1 MHDPAQDIIV
11 RPRIVSTDVPGAL
24 PLLDE
29 LNEIGDTPGVI
40 AIIGPAGSG
49 KTTALRFLELQ
60 DSSTLRTYIDEPT
73 KESLF
78 KNFSKPQIVYAA
90 RKPIRLNRP
99 LKVMTLAPWNS
110 DDCIDYL
117 LATDRTACAR
127 VMQRLGGMDLTALRG
142 LPELLRVVLDAL
154 RAGEGGSLE
163 EILRRRFDSLNP
175 EQLECALKWCFA
187 TLLPY
192 RSQSQLLGYDAR
204 IELGLQH
211 ATMQKLG
218 VPDHQLRLMQ
228 HGAVQKLLAVEL
240 ALHRLKNRAL
250 ACYAIPW
257 PRDLVR
263 AVAERV
269 SSDAETLSVMADG
282 MRQPETNTQPML
294 ASVLVS
300 ANKNWIPHHEDGR
313 CYEGAYLDGAH
324 WPEADLRLANF
335 MDASLTRIHLDHADL
350 QQARFHK
357 SKLVSAMLRGAK
369 LKWAHFV
376 RTDLSRA
383 DLSHAD
389 AELTEFT
396 HVTLAHAKLTGTNL
410 AYARL
415 HAANLSHANF
425 SEARLCNANLYGSE
439 CLETDFSRVDFTKA
453 HLNELDLRTAKLD
466 GANFEGAH
474 FSKAN
479 LEYINL
485 PDAKMPGV
493 DFSEAWLTGS
503 ILMGANLRE
512 AELSHAGLAEIE
524 WEYADL
530 RGANFTG
537 VSFNLGT
544 TRTGHVN
551 STIACEGSKTGFYT
565 DEYYEQSFRAPETI
579 RKASL
584 RGADLRGANLQD
596 ADFYLVDLRDAQID
610 AWDLPHLRRCGAILE
625 QKKYGKNA

>member
-1 MHDPAQDIIV
+1 MHESAPDIII
-11 RPRIVSTDVPGAL
+11 RPRIVSPDVPGAL

-49 KTTALRFLELQ
+49 KTTALRFLQQQ
-60 DSSTLRTYIDEPT
+60 DSSSLRTYIDEPT

-78 KNFSKPQIVYAA
+78 KNFTKSQIVYAA
-90 RKPIRLNRP
+90 RKPIMLNRQ
-99 LKVMTLAPWNS
+99 LKIMTLAPWNT

-127 VMQRLGGMDLTALRG
+127 VMQRLGSMDLTVLRG
-142 LPELLRVVLDAL
+142 LPELLRLVLDAL
-154 RAGEGGSLE
+154 SAGEDGSLVA
-163 EILRRRFDSLNP
+163 ILRRRFDSLNP

-187 TLLPY
+187 ALLPY
-192 RSQSQLLGYDAR
+192 RSQSLLLGPEAR

-211 ATMQKLG
+211 ATMQKMG
-218 VPDHQLRLMQ
+218 VAPSQLRLMQ
-228 HGAVQKLLAVEL
+228 QVCVQKILAVEL
-240 ALHRLKNRAL
+240 ALDRLKKRAF
-250 ACYAIPW
+250 ACYAVPW

-263 AVAERV
+263 TVAASVATDAASV
-269 SSDAETLSVMADG
+269 SLLVES
-282 MRQPETNTQPML
+282 MRQPELNTQPML
-294 ASVLVS
+294 ASVL
-300 ANKNWIPHHEDGR
+300 ACADINWIPHAEDAR

-335 MDASLTRIHLDHADL
+335 MDASLSRIHLDHADL

-357 SKLVSAMLRGAK
+357 SKLASAMLRGAK

-396 HVTLAHAKLTGTNL
+396 HASLAHAKLIGTNL
-410 AYARL
+410 AYAQF
-415 HAANLSHANF
+415 HTANLSHANF
-425 SEARLCNANLYGSE
+425 SEARLSNANLFGSE
-439 CLETDFSRVDFTKA
+439 CLETDFSRADFTKA

-466 GANFEGAH
+466 GANFEAAH
-474 FSKAN
+474 LSKAN
-479 LEYINL
+479 LEYVTL

-503 ILMGANLRE
+503 ILMGAILRE
-512 AELSHAGLAEIE
+512 ADLSHAGLAEIE

-530 RGANFTG
+530 RGANLTG
-537 VSFNLGT
+537 VSFHLGS

-565 DEYYEQSFRAPETI
+565 DEYYEQSFRSPETI

-584 RGADLRGANLQD
+584 RGADLRGAKLQD

-610 AWDLPHLRRCGAILE
+610 AGDLPHLRRCGAILE
-625 QKKYGKNA
+625 QKKYGKNT